1 MESYYRCD
9 LVTIVTCSSTL
20 LCINCFYNFE
30 VSVSVRLAL
39 YFYLL
44 SYSTPPGTGEVIL
57 LVIRLSLAIRLA
69 S

>member
-39 YFYLL
+39 YFTCYHIAHHQDRRSHSASDSAKL
-44 SYSTPPGTGEVIL
+44 S
-57 LVIRLSLAIRLA
+57 
-69 S
+69 